1 MTFMNNSANIKQFQ
15 LIKFINESCNDDH
28 VMSKI
33 SIVLRRDKIEAPY
46 FMNTKIRLSS
56 CVDMEENGIIHAMD
70 ILNHHRMYNLTEEKY
85 NEIKS
90 LIIDAFDDD
99 DGESEQVKIF
109 KEDKQLKIV
118 LLSKNYDEMMTLFKN
133 YSDLFDKID
142 NLID

>member
-99 DGESEQVKIF
+99 GESEQVKIF

-118 LLSKNYDEMMTLFKN
+118 LLSKNYYEMMTLFKN
-133 YSDLFDKID
+133 YGDLFDKID